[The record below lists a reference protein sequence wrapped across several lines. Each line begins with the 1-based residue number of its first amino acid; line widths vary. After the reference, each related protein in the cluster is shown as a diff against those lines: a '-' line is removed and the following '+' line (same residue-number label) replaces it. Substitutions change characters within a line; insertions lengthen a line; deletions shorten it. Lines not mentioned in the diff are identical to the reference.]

1 MEKILKHSREKPY
14 RKTEAILFDGAPV
27 YSKAA
32 AKKVAGLLR
41 GPPKVPRK
49 TVSYSA
55 RAAVMMAME

>member
-14 RKTEAILFDGAPV
+14 RKTEATLFDGAPV
-27 YSKAA
+27 YSMAA
-32 AKKVAGLLR
+32 AKSSGLLR